1 MLPIQGTLGVAL
13 AMIHEASEGVNE
25 IYAWRVTL

>member
-1 MLPIQGTLGVAL
+1 MARAPDGARF
-13 AMIHEASEGVNE
+13 SEGVNE